1 MDTLSMRDHPI
12 SIRRPIMS
20 ELKLFREEYIRS
32 SADQVWQALT
42 DPEVTAKYV
51 GGGARVQ
58 STWRPGDEI
67 VHLAPDGATRVLEG
81 TLLEVEPRR
90 RLVLECR
97 LLWAPELAADSPHR
111 ETFEIEEMGEICK
124 LTATFD
130 RYTPGSPAYQSCG
143 MAMTGSSLKSLLETG
158 EALTFPR

>member
-1 MDTLSMRDHPI
+1 VSD
-12 SIRRPIMS
+12 
-20 ELKLFREEYIRS
+20 LKLFREAYIRT
-32 SADQVWQALT
+32 SADKVWEALT
-42 DPEVTAKYV
+42 DPEVTARYV
-51 GGGARVQ
+51 FGGARVQ

-67 VHLAPDGATRVLEG
+67 VYLSPDGSTRVLEG
-81 TLLEVEPRR
+81 KLLEVEPGR

-97 LLWAPELAADSPHR
+97 LLMTPELAADSPHR

-130 RYTPGSPAYQSCG
+130 RYAPESPTYAACD

-158 EALTFPR
+158 EALEFPT